1 VFLRGGHLLSGVE
14 SLTPTTHR
22 DTITAPIV
30 ESLATPLRRSLE
42 RYPWSIPKEFHP
54 FLHTCGIDISGF
66 GHAAHPHPVHKTIE
80 THLLMDVWPNYAR
93 GPSDVMFIKPE
104 KFAKLQTRQANFSH
118 LINYRLVPKDT
129 TRYPTT
135 STDLPDCETVF
146 MHDALMYYSPG
157 QIADLFHQCPQ
168 LQKLYASLVVPA
180 ESSFTHLSL
189 HPELYRFRFQG
200 DDLVY
205 EPEGNPAANYTQPRR
220 ALEWLQ
226 TTGFTSG
233 HEFFTVTLLDSFGPV
248 HSLLIQR
255 GRPPVFSAEDS
266 VSFRVPDAV
275 ALPAPASLHQDLR
288 HRLVPRRVY
297 DALFNYV
304 RAVRTLRVT
313 DPAGFVRTQVGK
325 PEYSWVTSSA
335 WDNLQ
340 HFALQ
345 TAAVRPNTSHPLFQ
359 SPLARVAHWLRTHT
373 WALWCLASPAASLTA
388 WFAASRF
395 GRLTVLHTDRL
406 RLFGCDLIGRRF
418 WPILPF
424 QSPEARFLWETHPAC
439 KPYTLF
445 AGSAFECR
453 VLGALAH
460 RCSPSPTLSR
470 LFPEAQP
477 ARWVVFGSLALAAVP
492 LTALLVRWFLGPDSP
507 QALHDQYHAT
517 FHPDSWSLD
526 LPRRLRSCVREP
538 FLLTGAAPASIPT
551 SAPENFSPD
560 TPRPLT
566 SLQAQAEPSQ
576 PSDVQPPRPSA
587 VQPQVAPEPAPAPIS
602 PGPAASLPIS
612 AEPEPVFEPPTSHS
626 PPAQPVA
633 DSEPTSQPS
642 SRAPTPVRQAALLGA
657 DLRFGDLPPRSSWA
671 QDPELSPLGESTQGT
686 VFAQIPTPREPES
699 ALARLEVD
707 PTASGPI
714 MEFRD
719 LQPGLYLGTT
729 GSFLTRARNSV
740 SSTIQ
745 YPARAACLLVAVRNA
760 TSLPTATLWAA
771 LAANLPDSIL
781 DDGSL
786 VRLGLT
792 TDHFAVLARIFSLRC
807 RFVSDHIDVELGVA
821 DATSRF
827 TIRHT
832 PGHFELVADDYS
844 LPALVGASTIPGAD
858 LAESCKRFVASDRT
872 VLPFRDVHIHR
883 TSVKRAKNLIS
894 NMKNGFD
901 GVMAQANPLDPKSA
915 RERFLML
922 DSCLDIAAPRVVRLI
937 HIAGFAGCGKSWPV
951 AQLLKTPAFRT
962 FKLAVPTT
970 ELRDEWKGLMEP
982 RDQDKWRF
990 GTWESSLL
998 KSARTLVIDEVYKM
1012 PRGYLD
1018 LAIHADA
1025 SIQFV
1030 ILLGDPIQGEYHSTH
1045 PSSSNARLSPEHVY
1059 LRPYIDFY
1067 CFWSR
1072 RIPQYVATI
1081 LGVPSTSKVSGYAR
1095 HSSQFPL
1102 NGKILISAMTSAKS
1116 LVDCGYQAIT
1126 IASSQGS
1133 TVNGPVHIHLDN
1145 HARRLSHQHSLVAI
1159 TRSRAGLVFT
1169 GDPSVA
1175 DGTSSSNLLFSA
1187 VLMNHPISVRSL
1199 FSALLPRC
1207 PFVESPPTSRSVLL
1221 RGAGYGS
1228 APPLRPRESPPMRP
1242 DFQGDVIADLS
1253 APFLGDGSSNAPQ
1266 ISTHF
1271 LPESRRPLHF
1281 DVPSARHQ
1289 VADHPLKPDH
1299 SACAIEP
1306 IYPGESFEQ
1315 LAALFLPPTD
1325 AESKEIR
1332 FRGELSN
1339 QFPHLDKPFEISAQP
1354 SSLLAPVHNSKHDP
1368 TLLPASIAKRLRFR
1382 HNDSAYTISA
1392 RDEIL
1397 GGLLYEAWCRAYRR
1411 SPLDIEPFDPVLY
1424 AECIN
1429 LNEFAQ
1435 LSSKTQA
1442 TIMANANRSDPDWRW
1457 SAVRIFAKTQ
1467 HKVNEGSLFGSWK
1480 ACQTL
1485 ALMHDAVVLLLG
1497 PVKKYQRV
1505 FDQRDRPS
1513 HLYVHA
1519 GHTPFEMAEWCQQHL
1534 TPAIKLAND
1543 YTAFD
1548 QSQHGEAVVFERFKM
1563 SRLSIPQELID
1574 LHVYLK
1580 TNVSTQ
1586 FGPLTCMRLTG
1597 EPGTYDDNTDYNIAV
1612 LHLEYAVGSTPLMV
1626 SGDDSLLDSEPPV
1639 RDQWAAVE
1647 PMLALTFKKE
1657 RGRYATFCGYYV
1669 GFTGA
1674 VRSPPALFAKLMI
1687 AVDDESIDDKLI
1699 AYLTEFTVGHSL
1711 GDAFWTILPVETVPY
1726 QSACFD
1732 FFCRRAPAQ
1741 AKVMLR
1747 LGEAPESLLSMAF
1760 QGLKWASHSVYAL
1773 MNSSHR
1779 RQLLH
1784 SSRRPRSL
1792 PEDPEVSQ
1800 LQGELLHQF
1809 QSLHLPLR
1817 GASMPNPLAAPF
1829 RLLPLGSASLG
1840 PSYSVAPLQP
1850 PPASASPDSMAENA
1864 TQVGP
1869 APARDDRLDR
1879 QPAIPAPPR
1888 VVETAPTHYIDL
1900 PFQWKIT
1907 DFTGAAAY
1915 HDTGDLSAS
1924 PVLTTL
1930 CAPYRH
1936 AELISVEL
1944 SLAPCPPSFTKPI
1957 MFTVVWTP
1965 ATLSP
1970 TDGKETDFYGGRQI
1984 SIGGPVMLSSTTA
1997 IPADLTRMNP
2007 VIKSSVAYRDTPRWT
2022 MSVPAVSGG
2031 DTKVNLATGFIR
2043 GVIRVSAPSGA
2054 AIKAAS

>member
-1 VFLRGGHLLSGVE
+1 MSSFLRGGHLLSGVE

-42 RYPWSIPKEFHP
+42 RYPWSIPKEFHS
-54 FLHTCGIDISGF
+54 FLHTCGVDISGF

-80 THLLMDVWPNYAR
+80 THLLLDVWPNYAR

-104 KFAKLQTRQANFSH
+104 KFAKLQSRQPNFAH

-129 TRYPTT
+129 TRYPST
-135 STDLPDCETVF
+135 STNLPDCETVF
-146 MHDALMYYSPG
+146 MHDALMYYTPG
-157 QIADLFHQCPQ
+157 QIADLFFLCPQ
-168 LQKLYASLVVPA
+168 LQKIYASVVVPA

-200 DDLVY
+200 SDLVY
-205 EPEGNPAANYTQPRR
+205 EPEGNPAANYTQPRS
-220 ALEWLQ
+220 ALDWLQ
-226 TTGFTSG
+226 TTGFTVG
-233 HEFFTVTLLDSFGPV
+233 HEFFSVTLLDSFGPV

-255 GRPPVFSAEDS
+255 GRPPVFQAEDIA
-266 VSFRVPDAV
+266 SFRVPDAV

-288 HRLVPRRVY
+288 HRLVPRKVY

-359 SPLARVAHWLRTHT
+359 SPFARLSHWLRTHT
-373 WALWCLASPAASLTA
+373 WALWCLASPSASVSAWATA
-388 WFAASRF
+388 SAL
-395 GRLTVLHTDRL
+395 GRLLPLHTDRL
-406 RLFGCDLIGRRF
+406 RLFGFDIIGRRF
-418 WPILPF
+418 WPRLPF
-424 QSPEARFLWETHPAC
+424 HGPEPRFLWETHPAC
-439 KPYTLF
+439 RPPVLF
-445 AGSAFECR
+445 ADSAFECQI
-453 VLGALAH
+453 LAGLAN
-460 RCSPSPTLSR
+460 RCSPSPFWSR
-470 LFPEAQP
+470 LFPTASP
-477 ARWVVFGSLALAAVP
+477 PSWVAYSALALAAVP
-492 LTALLVRWFLGPDSP
+492 LAALALRWFYGPDSP

-517 FHPDSWSLD
+517 FHPDPWTLD
-526 LPRRLRSCVREP
+526 LPRRLRRFERES
-538 FLLTGAAPASIPT
+538 FMRTG
-551 SAPENFSPD
+551 SAPL
-560 TPRPLT
+560 PL
-566 SLQAQAEPSQ
+566 SLPPPEGSLLPVEPPLAPSDPEPALEPS
-576 PSDVQPPRPSA
+576 PPAAS
-587 VQPQVAPEPAPAPIS
+587 VPAPAPA
-602 PGPAASLPIS
+602 PAS
-612 AEPEPVFEPPTSHS
+612 EPPPS
-626 PPAQPVA
+626 PESVAPPVA
-633 DSEPTSQPS
+633 VVAPAVQPA
-642 SRAPTPVRQAALLGA
+642 RAPSPSPALLGA
-657 DLRFGDLPPRSSWA
+657 ELRFGDLPPVSAWDS
-671 QDPELSPLGESTQGT
+671 DPEISKLGESTQGT
-686 VFAQIPTPREPES
+686 VFAVTPGPRAPEPDT
-699 ALARLEVD
+699 ARLDAD
-707 PTASGPI
+707 PSASGPV
-714 MEFRD
+714 MEFRE
-719 LQPGLYLGTT
+719 LQKGAYIEPT
-729 GSFLTRARNSV
+729 GAFLTRARNSV
-740 SSTIQ
+740 SSSIP
-745 YPARAACLLVAVRNA
+745 YPTRAACLLVAVSQA
-760 TSLPTATLWAA
+760 TGLPTRTLWAA
-771 LAANLPDSIL
+771 LCANLPDSVL

-786 VRLGLT
+786 ATLGLT

-807 RFVSDHIDVELGVA
+807 RFVSEHGDVELGLH

-832 PGHFELVADDYS
+832 PGHFELVADNFS
-844 LPALVGASTIPGAD
+844 LPALVGASSVPGAD
-858 LAESCKRFVASDRT
+858 LAEACKRFVAPDRT

-883 TSVKRAKNLIS
+883 TDVRRAKNLIS

-922 DSCLDIAAPRVVRLI
+922 DSCLDIAAPRRVRLI
-937 HIAGFAGCGKSWPV
+937 HIAGFAGCGKSWPISH
-951 AQLLKTPAFRT
+951 LLRTPAFRV

-970 ELRDEWKGLMEP
+970 ELRDEWKALMDP

-998 KSARTLVIDEVYKM
+998 KTARVLVIDEVYKM

-1025 SIQFV
+1025 AIQFV

-1045 PSSSNARLSPEHVY
+1045 PSSSNARLSPEHRY
-1059 LRPYIDFY
+1059 LRPYVDFY

-1072 RIPQYVATI
+1072 RIPQNVARV
-1081 LGVPSTSKVSGYAR
+1081 LDVPTTSTEMGFAR
-1095 HSSQFPL
+1095 YSQQFPFF
-1102 NGKILISAMTSAKS
+1102 GKILISARDSAKS
-1116 LVDCGYQAIT
+1116 LADCGYHAVT

-1133 TVNGPVHIHLDN
+1133 TIAGPAYVHLDN
-1145 HARRLSHQHSLVAI
+1145 HSRRLSHQHSLVAI
-1159 TRSRAGLVFT
+1159 TRSKSGIVFT
-1169 GDPSVA
+1169 GDKAAA
-1175 DGTSSSNLLFSA
+1175 DGTSSANLLFSA
-1187 VLMNHPISVRSL
+1187 VLLDRRLSVRSL
-1199 FSALLPRC
+1199 FSALLPCC
-1207 PFVESPPTSRSVLL
+1207 PFVTEPPTSRAVLL
-1221 RGAGYGS
+1221 RGAGYGVARPLRARD
-1228 APPLRPRESPPMRP
+1228 APPLGP
-1242 DFQGDVIADLS
+1242 DYVGDVILDSS
-1253 APFLGDGSSNAPQ
+1253 APILGDGSANAPQ
-1266 ISTHF
+1266 VSTHF
-1271 LPESRRPLHF
+1271 LPETRRPLHF
-1281 DVPSARHQ
+1281 DIPSARHQ
-1289 VADHPLKPDH
+1289 VADHPLAPDH

-1306 IYPGESFEQ
+1306 VYPGESFES
-1315 LAALFLPPTD
+1315 LASLFLPPTD
-1325 AESKEIR
+1325 AESKETY
-1332 FRGELSN
+1332 FRGEMSN
-1339 QFPHLDKPFEISAQP
+1339 QFPHLDKPFELGAQT
-1354 SSLLAPVHNSKHDP
+1354 SSLLAPLHNSKHDP
-1368 TLLPASIAKRLRFR
+1368 TLLPASIGKRLRFR
-1382 HNDSAYTISA
+1382 HSEAPYVIA
-1392 RDEIL
+1392 PRDEIL
-1397 GGLLYEAWCRAYRR
+1397 GSLLYAAACRAYHR
-1411 SPLDIEPFDPVLY
+1411 SPRDVEPFDPDLY

-1497 PVKKYQRV
+1497 PVKKYQRF

-1513 HLYVHA
+1513 TLYVHA
-1519 GHTPFEMAEWCQQHL
+1519 GHTPFEMADWCRAHL
-1534 TPAIKLAND
+1534 TPAVKLAND

-1548 QSQHGEAVVFERFKM
+1548 QSQHGEAVVFERYKM
-1563 SRLSIPQELID
+1563 NRLSIPAELVD

-1639 RDQWAAVE
+1639 RDQWSAIA

-1687 AVDDESIDDKLI
+1687 AVDDGSISDKLI
-1699 AYLTEFTVGHSL
+1699 AYLTEFTVGHSS
-1711 GDAFWTILPVETVPY
+1711 GDAFWTILPVEAVPY

-1747 LGEAPESLLSMAF
+1747 LGEAPESLLSLAF
-1760 QGLKWASHSVYAL
+1760 EGLKWASHSVYAL

-1817 GASMPNPLAAPF
+1817 GGHMPNPLAALF
-1829 RLLPLGSASLG
+1829 RLLQQSSSLG
-1840 PSYSVAPLQP
+1840 PTYAVAPIARAPQVLP
-1850 PPASASPDSMAENA
+1850 PSMADNA

-1869 APARDDRLDR
+1869 VPPRDDRVDR
-1879 QPAIPAPPR
+1879 QPPLPDPPR
-1888 VVETAPTHYIDL
+1888 VLETAPSHFLDL
-1900 PFQWKIT
+1900 PFQWKVT
-1907 DFTGAAAY
+1907 DFTGYAAY
-1915 HDTGDLSAS
+1915 HGTDDLSAS
-1924 PVLTTL
+1924 AVLTTL

-1936 AELISVEL
+1936 AELLYVEISV
-1944 SLAPCPPSFTKPI
+1944 APCPPSFSKPI

-1970 TDGKETDFYGGRQI
+1970 ADGKETDYYGGRQI
-1984 SIGGPVMLSSTTA
+1984 TVGGPVMLSSTTA
-1997 IPADLTRMNP
+1997 VPADLARMNP
-2007 VIKSSVAYRDTPRWT
+2007 FIKSSVSYNDTPRWT
-2022 MSVPAVSGG
+2022 MSVPAVTGG
-2031 DTKVNLATGFIR
+2031 DTKIPLATAFVR
-2043 GVIRVSAPSGA
+2043 GIVRVSAPSGA
-2054 AIKAAS
+2054 ATPSA